1 MLTRGAKP
9 LNQIAMHTQPRAT
22 IELSNIASNW
32 KSLASMPGAK
42 EVGAVVKANA
52 YGLHAARVCKTLK
65 DAGCKTFFTATM
77 TEGAEVRAIVGPEPD
92 IIIFHGITDAEVDL
106 AKTHKLRPVLN
117 TLHQLRTWRMHGLR
131 ETGPAILHFDTGMN
145 RLGLRHE
152 DVPAVKEMLDGR
164 EVGIV
169 MSHLSCADE
178 TDNPCNA
185 AQRESFL
192 ELAAHWPD
200 ARKSLANSAAMAL
213 GADYM
218 FDLTRPGIALYGGGV
233 PINADITSVLTL
245 EAPILSVFMAP
256 KGAST
261 GYGATRRFGRTRRL
275 ATVALGY
282 ADGFPRTSSNNGFG
296 FIAGERCKIVGRVSM
311 DLLTLDVTDL
321 ACMIAPGMMVEL
333 IGPNADLEAQAD
345 EASTLGYELL
355 TGLGKRI
362 EFNWN
367 D

>member
-256 KGAST
+256 K
-261 GYGATRRFGRTRRL
+261 
-275 ATVALGY
+275 
-282 ADGFPRTSSNNGFG
+282 
-296 FIAGERCKIVGRVSM
+296 
-311 DLLTLDVTDL
+311 
-321 ACMIAPGMMVEL
+321 
-333 IGPNADLEAQAD
+333 AQAQAMAQHAVSD
-345 EASTLGYELL
+345 AHAASPRSPLAMRTDFRAPHQIMVSVSSPVSAAKSLAASRWICSPLMSP
-355 TGLGKRI
+355 T
-362 EFNWN
+362 WHA
-367 D
+367 